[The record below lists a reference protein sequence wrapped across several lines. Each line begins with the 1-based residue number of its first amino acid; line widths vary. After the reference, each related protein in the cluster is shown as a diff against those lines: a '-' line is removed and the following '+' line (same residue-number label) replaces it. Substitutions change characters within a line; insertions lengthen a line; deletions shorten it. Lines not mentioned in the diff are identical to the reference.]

1 MSVLMHWYNCK
12 SLLNTLGRAVEQ
24 LADQA
29 ECLANKQKLV
39 PEAKVQQHAI
49 RAQRVKLFMNI

>member
-1 MSVLMHWYNCK
+1 MSVLMHWYTFK

-39 PEAKVQQHAI
+39 AGAKVQQYAI
-49 RAQRVKLFMNI
+49 RAQRVKLL